1 VGLKNYFRRT
11 GGLWNSSSGLA
22 LSGWNIADYLR
33 AVFSEEAEEY
43 QLFVKLLKQL
53 NCGSGRSGTLLKR
66 GVNESG
72 LHRLNE
78 QFVKTG
84 ICRGVL
90 IIAIVGLLAL
100 PTSVRACAACY
111 GQSDSP
117 LASGVTWGILSL
129 LVVVMA
135 VLGSIVSFFV
145 YINRRSAAAV
155 SQNPITDY
163 QSPVINH

>member
-1 VGLKNYFRRT
+1 
-11 GGLWNSSSGLA
+11 
-22 LSGWNIADYLR
+22 
-33 AVFSEEAEEY
+33 
-43 QLFVKLLKQL
+43 VKLSKQFK
-53 NCGSGRSGTLLKR
+53 CGCGRSGTSLKR
-66 GVNESG
+66 SVNESG
-72 LHRLNE
+72 RVFSQALVRIAFSRLLL
-78 QFVKTG
+78 VPAG
-84 ICRGVL
+84 I
-90 IIAIVGLLAL
+90 AMLAL

>member
-1 VGLKNYFRRT
+1 VGNKELFFAGGPGCGTYFWDWRY
-11 GGLWNSSSGLA
+11 
-22 LSGWNIADYLR
+22 SGWDRVDCLR
-33 AVFSEEAEEY
+33 AVFSEEAQEY

-53 NCGSGRSGTLLKR
+53 NCGSCGAGTSLKR
-66 GVNESG
+66 GVNESL
-72 LHRLNE
+72 LHGLNE

-84 ICRGVL
+84 IRRGVL
-90 IIAIVGLLAL
+90 AIAIVAFLAL

-117 LASGVTWGILSL
+117 LATGVTWGILSL

-145 YINRRSAAAV
+145 YINRRSAAG

>member
-1 VGLKNYFRRT
+1 VGAEELFFAGRAGYGTDLRDWRY
-11 GGLWNSSSGLA
+11 
-22 LSGWNIADYLR
+22 SGWNRADHLR
-33 AVFSEEAEEY
+33 AIFPEEAKEY

-53 NCGSGRSGTLLKR
+53 DGRLERSGTSLER

-72 LHRLNE
+72 LRFLDRPLVRTAISR
-78 QFVKTG
+78 FVFL
-84 ICRGVL
+84 GVT
-90 IIAIVGLLAL
+90 ALLFQ
-100 PTSVRACAACY
+100 PNSVRACAACY

-145 YINRRSAAAV
+145 YINKKSAAAAV
-155 SQNPITDY
+155 VAPPNY
-163 QSPVINH
+163 QSPVTNH